1 MWQLIE
7 WSRLLGGLGAFLLG
21 MHLLE
26 TGMEQMGGSSFSKL
40 LRRATRTPLLGVVWG
55 TITTALLQSSSLVS
69 LMVVALVGAGIL
81 GLPQA
86 FGLIM
91 GVNIGTTATGWLV
104 TLVGFKLNVEKFA
117 LWGLG
122 IGAFLAV
129 IWNYKRWLQLA
140 GQALAGFALLF
151 IGLEWMKEAIARFAE
166 VVDLTAWQDAGS
178 ITLFIFGFV
187 LTAIIQSSS
196 ATMAITLSA
205 MHAGILGF
213 YQGAALMIGADLGT
227 TVTVFLG
234 TLDGNVAKRQ
244 VALTHFLYNLI
255 VNVVAFIFLP
265 WEIALVEKILGVDD
279 PLLALVTFHSA
290 MNILGAVLFFPFI
303 HPFMRLIER
312 LVKSKKKV
320 ESLFIHKVPA
330 SQTDA
335 AFIALQKEIMHLAE
349 RVLAWGRLLW
359 EQKPMPDYDSPE
371 AFYTATKQ
379 LGNEVIA
386 YIVQLQQHMKT
397 GEESQVLTNLLWS
410 VRRLLRAAKSLKD
423 IRHNIENYRHDERE
437 AVQQLFASLREQVTD
452 TLAEIE
458 AKKEYWLQSQD
469 WGLQDLWT
477 KNRQRQRRLNEE
489 VLQNIALHET
499 NEAATFL
506 NMIHENKEYLESII
520 EALEGKPDAEKLQE
534 VPV

>member
-1 MWQLIE
+1 MGQVIE

-26 TGMEQMGGSSFSKL
+26 TGLEQLGGSSFSRL
-40 LRRATRTPLLGVVWG
+40 LRKATRTPLLGIFWG
-55 TITTALLQSSSLVS
+55 TVATALLQSSSLVS

-81 GLPQA
+81 TLAQA

-91 GVNIGTTATGWLV
+91 GANIGTTATGWLV
-104 TLVGFKLNVEKFA
+104 TLLGFKLNIEELA

-129 IWNYKRWLQLA
+129 IWNYKRWLQLS
-140 GQALAGFALLF
+140 GQAIAGFALLF
-151 IGLEWMKEAIARFAE
+151 IGLEWMKNAIARFAE
-166 VVDLTAWQDAGS
+166 VVDLSAWQDAGS
-178 ITLFIFGFV
+178 LTLFVFGFV

-227 TVTVFLG
+227 TITVFLG

-255 VNVVAFIFLP
+255 VNLIAFALLP
-265 WEIALVEKILGVDD
+265 WEIAAVEKLLGITD
-279 PLLALVTFHSA
+279 PLLALVTFHSG
-290 MNILGAVLFFPFI
+290 MNILGAVLFLPFI
-303 HPFMRLIER
+303 RPFMRLIER
-312 LVKSKKKV
+312 LVKPKKKT
-320 ESLFIHKVPA
+320 EAHFIHRVPV

-335 AFIALQKEIMHLAE
+335 ALIALQKEVVHLAE

-359 EQKPMPDYDSPE
+359 GLGE
-371 AFYTATKQ
+371 AAGAGEPTVVYASIKQ
-379 LGNEVIA
+379 LGSEIIA

-397 GEESQVLTNLLWS
+397 EANAQNLTGLLWS

-423 IRHNIENYRHDERE
+423 IRHNIEHYRHDERE
-437 AVQQLFASLREQVTD
+437 AVQLLLAHMREQVAT
-452 TLAEIE
+452 TLAALEE
-458 AKKEYWLQSQD
+458 KKEFWLQSQD
-469 WGLQDLWT
+469 LVMQALWER
-477 KNRQRQRRLNEE
+477 NRQWQQQLNEE
-489 VLQNIALHET
+489 VLQGTVLYGL

-506 NMIHENKEYLESII
+506 NMIHENKEYLESVI
-520 EALEGKPDAEKLQE
+520 EALEGKPDTEYWQE
-534 VPV
+534 TVA